1 MLQNKL
7 MNRTTDAIYEHLRK
21 NKDTVIYKD
30 LLAKNNRKRLSLTE
44 EEIFKRI
51 LNETFEIE
59 SLNLEDF
66 KRTVQSK
73 VTKEVVM

>member
-1 MLQNKL
+1 
-7 MNRTTDAIYEHLRK
+7 MNRTTYAIYEHLRK

-30 LLAKNNRKRLSLTE
+30 LLAKNSRKRLSLTE